1 LAASGLQ
8 FRTSRSGPAGG
19 EARHKLKGAFK
30 YAASTRAPA
39 PRCIVTARDAVKG
52 RAAADE
58 LRQEGG
64 DVAFEQ
70 LDVTDGGSIR
80 RLADAVATAHGG
92 RLDALINNAGTAFKG
107 DAWGEDVARTTIGT
121 NFFGTAAVTEALLP
135 FLRAAA
141 AGGGGGHTPRI
152 VNVCSQAGRLAQFSP
167 ELQVAFQEAGSKEAV
182 AALCEAFIAAVAD
195 GSYASKGWPRST
207 YGVSKAAEIAYTFAL
222 AKELAHEGIEVQAVC
237 PGYCSTSMSSFKG
250 PRSAAKGAE
259 TPVWLALGSAAD
271 AATPLTQRTGGFWY
285 DNHLIPW

>member
-1 LAASGLQ
+1 LSYQNPPVRCVSG
-8 FRTSRSGPAGG
+8 
-19 EARHKLKGAFK
+19 
-30 YAASTRAPA
+30 
-39 PRCIVTARDAVKG
+39 
-52 RAAADE
+52 
-58 LRQEGG
+58 
-64 DVAFEQ
+64 
-70 LDVTDGGSIR
+70 
-80 RLADAVATAHGG
+80 
-92 RLDALINNAGTAFKG
+92 
-107 DAWGEDVARTTIGT
+107 
-121 NFFGTAAVTEALLP
+121 
-135 FLRAAA
+135 
-141 AGGGGGHTPRI
+141 
-152 VNVCSQAGRLAQFSP
+152 
-167 ELQVAFQEAGSKEAV
+167 V